1 MDEHNE
7 FPDKPVFFT
16 PGTKKCLCISI
27 PCILVFMLIFASALE
42 TKEFSVLAILG
53 LTITATFGFLPLW
66 ACVSEYLKDCRH
78 YRESPED
85 YAEYKARRFAELK
98 AEGERLE
105 RQYNPESAPKPK
117 PSLTT
122 CAACGNKISTR
133 AESCPHCG
141 EPTGVHICPKCGG
154 TNTQVISG
162 ASKAGSIFLWGPY
175 AANKVMS
182 KYQCNDCGH
191 KF

>member
-7 FPDKPVFFT
+7 FPNKPVFLT
-16 PGTKKCLCISI
+16 PGTKKCLWISI
-27 PCILVFMLIFASALE
+27 PCILIALLLFFALIGGNTSFG
-42 TKEFSVLAILG
+42 VLFG
-53 LTITATFGFLPLW
+53 LAVTATFGFLPLY
-66 ACVSEYLKDCRH
+66 ACVSEYMKDCKQ
-78 YRESPED
+78 YRESPEN

-98 AEGERLE
+98 EEGEKLE
-105 RQYNPESAPKPK
+105 RQYNPENAPKPK
-117 PSLTT
+117 PGLTT

-141 EPTGVHICPKCGG
+141 EPTGIHICPKCSG

>member
-7 FPDKPVFFT
+7 FPDKPVFLT
-16 PGTKKCLCISI
+16 PGTKKCLWISV
-27 PCILVFMLIFASALE
+27 PCILIALLLFFALLGGNTS
-42 TKEFSVLAILG
+42 FGVLFG
-53 LTITATFGFLPLW
+53 LAVTATFGFIPLY
-66 ACVSEYLKDCRH
+66 ACVSEYMKDCRH

-98 AEGERLE
+98 EEGEKLE
-105 RQYNPESAPKPK
+105 RRYNPESAPKPK
-117 PSLTT
+117 SGLTT
-122 CAACGNKISTR
+122 CAACGNRISTR

-141 EPTGVHICPKCGG
+141 EPTGIHICPKCGG

-182 KYQCNDCGH
+182 KYHCNDCGH

>member
-7 FPDKPVFFT
+7 FPDKPVFLT
-16 PGTKKCLCISI
+16 PGTKKCLWISI
-27 PCILVFMLIFASALE
+27 PCILIALLLFFALIGGNTSFG
-42 TKEFSVLAILG
+42 VLFG
-53 LTITATFGFLPLW
+53 LAVTATFGFLPLY
-66 ACVSEYLKDCRH
+66 ACVSEYTKDCKH

-85 YAEYKARRFAELK
+85 YAEYKARSFAELK

-122 CAACGNKISTR
+122 CAACGNRISTS

-154 TNTQVISG
+154 TNTRVISG
-162 ASKAGSIFLWGPY
+162 ASKAGAIFLWGPY

-182 KYQCNDCGH
+182 KYQCSDCGH

>member
-1 MDEHNE
+1 MDEHKE
-7 FPDKPVFFT
+7 FPNKPVFFT
-16 PGTKKCLCISI
+16 PGTKKCLWISI
-27 PCILVFMLIFASALE
+27 PCILISILLLFALIGGNTSFG
-42 TKEFSVLAILG
+42 VLFG
-53 LTITATFGFLPLW
+53 LAVAATFGFLPLY
-66 ACVSEYLKDCRH
+66 ACVSDYVSDCKH
-78 YRESPED
+78 YRQSPED

-133 AESCPHCG
+133 AEACPHCG
-141 EPTGVHICPKCGG
+141 EPTGIHICPKCGG

>member
-7 FPDKPVFFT
+7 FPGKPVFLT
-16 PGTKKCLCISI
+16 PGTKKCLWISI
-27 PCILVFMLIFASALE
+27 PCILIALLLFFALIGGNTSFG
-42 TKEFSVLAILG
+42 VLFG
-53 LTITATFGFLPLW
+53 LAVTATFGFLPLY
-66 ACVSEYLKDCRH
+66 ACVSEYIKDCKH
-78 YRESPED
+78 YRESPAD

-105 RQYNPESAPKPK
+105 RQYNPESTPKPK
-117 PSLTT
+117 PGLTT
-122 CAACGNKISTR
+122 CAACGNRISTR

-182 KYQCNDCGH
+182 KYQCSDCGH